1 MRKRMLLP
9 SPVFRR
15 ELRVTPV
22 KLCHEISR
30 LFHARMREEGELD
43 GVLTQ
48 PGARAILS
56 MLAVT
61 DGLSQLELVRGT
73 HLRPATVSVI
83 LRKMEEEGMVLR
95 KSDPQDKRILRAY
108 LSDLGRQ
115 KDAHMILRIQKNDAC
130 ALRGFSEEENQL
142 LMSFLGRIRD
152 NLLSDTAKEKKEAE
166 K

>member
-1 MRKRMLLP
+1 MKKRTILP
-9 SPVFRR
+9 PPVFRK
-15 ELRVTPV
+15 ELRTNPV

-30 LFHARMREEGELD
+30 LFHAHMREDGEMD

-56 MLAVT
+56 MLAVS

-95 KSDPQDKRILRAY
+95 QSDTQDKRILRVY
-108 LSDLGRQ
+108 LTDLGRE
-115 KDAHMILRIQKNDAC
+115 KDASTILRIQKNDAL
-130 ALRGFSEEENQL
+130 ALRGISEEEELL
-142 LMSFLGRIRD
+142 LMSLLSKMRD
-152 NLLSDTAKEKKEAE
+152 NLLSETAKEGKETE